1 MMQLK
6 GDFRRMHCIL
16 ISKGIQCRREDV
28 RKMVC
33 DKGSED
39 VQLRKQISLRRG
51 KYTSP
56 GPNFVWHIDGHNKL
70 KPCSFRIYSAI
81 NGFSRRVLW
90 LEVST
95 YNRSYCKIL
104 SRTSQTKWS
113 TSKC

>member
-39 VQLRKQISLRRG
+39 VQLRKQISLRR
-51 KYTSP
+51 
-56 GPNFVWHIDGHNKL
+56 
-70 KPCSFRIYSAI
+70 
-81 NGFSRRVLW
+81 
-90 LEVST
+90 
-95 YNRSYCKIL
+95 
-104 SRTSQTKWS
+104 
-113 TSKC
+113 